1 MKKLLALADRYQV
14 GYIQHQR
21 FSSKELDF
29 IQQEDSMCTV
39 CENGGC
45 SNCEPQNK
53 ELQFASGK
61 EIEEF
66 YDSYGE
72 SLWVDP
78 AESTPESS

>member
-1 MKKLLALADRYQV
+1 VVTHQV
-14 GYIQHQR
+14 EFTIHQP
-21 FSSKELDF
+21 FASTAVAF

-39 CENGGC
+39 CESGGC
-45 SNCEPQNK
+45 SNCEPRNT

-66 YDSYGE
+66 YDSVGE

-78 AESTPESS
+78 AESTPESSD